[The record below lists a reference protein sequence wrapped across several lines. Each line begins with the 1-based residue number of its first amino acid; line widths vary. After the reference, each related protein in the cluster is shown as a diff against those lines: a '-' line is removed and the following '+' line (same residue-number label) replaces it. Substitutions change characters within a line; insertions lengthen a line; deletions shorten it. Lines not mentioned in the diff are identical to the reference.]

1 MDPVKI
7 LHCADLHI
15 ENESKGNDLSVQ
27 NHYSDLLK
35 GLRQIV
41 SLANEEEV
49 DILLIAGDLFD
60 TSAVDTATLNSV
72 KESLSD
78 CQSYVFISP
87 GNHDYVSVESPY
99 HDDEGWPEDTFIFKN
114 DWESFELPDLNT
126 VVWGAAFQ
134 STHVEESLI
143 DVTADVDRDKINLC
157 CIHGDL
163 VSNTAESNYHP
174 IIPDHISTLPIDY
187 LALGHIHKRCDVQEF
202 SSTFYAYPGNPVGR
216 GFDELGPRGVYLGF
230 VGRGRA
236 DLDFYPIAERHYLV
250 EEIDISNL
258 VTEREILARVR
269 EELEARYGEDWKK
282 HYYRLIFTGEGA
294 DGQLLSWTSIKDQL
308 SDELA
313 YLEIQDRTVVSID
326 LDSAA
331 EENTLQGAF
340 IRNALRDLEKKQDEE
355 EEERIQRALKYGLE
369 ALTGGIRLDED

>member
-72 KESLSD
+72 KESLAD
-78 CQSYVFISP
+78 CQAYVFISP
-87 GNHDYVSVESPY
+87 GNHDYVSIESPY
-99 HDDEGWPEDTFIFKN
+99 HDEDWADHVFIFKK
-114 DWESFELPDLNT
+114 DWEGIELLHLNA

-134 STHVEESLI
+134 STHVEESLF
-143 DVTADVDRDKINLC
+143 AEMANADRDKINLC

-163 VSNTAESNYHP
+163 VSNSAESNYHP
-174 IIPDHISTLPIDY
+174 ITLDHIASLPIDY
-187 LALGHIHKRCDVQEF
+187 LALGHIHKRCDVQE
-202 SSTFYAYPGNPVGR
+202 SASTFYAYPGNPVGR

-236 DLDFYPIAERHYLV
+236 DLDFHPVAERHYLV

-258 VTEREILARVR
+258 VTEREILTTVR
-269 EELEARYGEDWKK
+269 EELEARHGDDWKN
-282 HYYRLIFTGEGA
+282 HYYRLVFVGEGA

-308 SDELA
+308 SEEVA
-313 YLEIQDRTVVSID
+313 YLEIRDRTVVSID
-326 LDSAA
+326 LYSAA

-340 IRNALRDLEKKQDEE
+340 IRNALHDLEKKKDERE
-355 EEERIQRALKYGLE
+355 KERIQRALKYGLE